1 MFDYFIN
8 NANSVMA
15 AYGLYDYLFPF
26 GSWVLPS
33 LMKSLGKLLKSFPYA
48 STTTGHVVSASTL
61 RNLAGYGTTAMTMT
75 ATFYQLLRNP
85 EYMAVVQSE
94 LRNAFP
100 SQESITADG
109 LAKLHYLPSV
119 IFETLRLMP
128 PINTR
133 FADRTCPGT
142 KINGIYIPK
151 GTVVSAKVFSMQRM
165 PDYWAEMSLLQ
176 CLSRG
181 SSVFR

>member
-1 MFDYFIN
+1 M
-8 NANSVMA
+8 
-15 AYGLYDYLFPF
+15 
-26 GSWVLPS
+26 
-33 LMKSLGKLLKSFPYA
+33 
-48 STTTGHVVSASTL
+48 
-61 RNLAGYGTTAMTMT
+61 AMTMT